1 MEDDPLLGERS
12 SGGSSRSRS
21 GLLRYSTPPSSE
33 ENTEY
38 SVYDYCGDNY
48 VIPPEGQHASLSN
61 TVDTQYS
68 IREYQAKN
76 FHRPLFITVVTLAQC
91 VLLIYVCVAG
101 GIEPIS
107 FKPSR
112 ESKNIAKFGF
122 IASQNNGS
130 KVLHKKE
137 VFRDTGVN
145 AFIGPNASL
154 LVKVGAKFVP
164 CMKKLNGI
172 AKQVKNIE
180 KKEALYR
187 CCSFKG
193 ECAMMNK
200 KSCPGTITGDAK
212 CSLGD
217 GNCSRGISLRPCCVG
232 LHGQCYILSQQNCLF
247 WGGHWHD
254 DKVLCSDVN
263 CLNDVCG
270 MGGVDKEG
278 GDQWFRLITAIF
290 LHLGVIHLLTNMLF
304 QVPVGVLIER
314 EIGTVRT
321 LLIYMISGIGGNLFC
336 GLFNPLTPQVGAS
349 GALFGL
355 LGLLIIKLFQL
366 RHEVRRPCMEALI
379 LLAVALASFALG
391 TLPYIGNFVHIG
403 GFLFGLL
410 ASVALLPRTN
420 YRFNNLAF
428 KKICKW
434 VSLLLLFVALVC
446 TIVAF
451 LMIKD
456 DEFCSWCNY
465 IDCVP
470 YTENFCPSMSTDGIL
485 DNNMER

>member
-1 MEDDPLLGERS
+1 VRFQNFK
-12 SGGSSRSRS
+12 GGSSRSRS

-48 VIPPEGQHASLSN
+48 VIPPEGQHTSLSN

-107 FKPSR
+107 FKPNH

-122 IASQNNGS
+122 IASQDNGS
-130 KVLHKKE
+130 KVVHKKE

-187 CCSFKG
+187 CCSFNG
-193 ECAMMNK
+193 ECAMMNN

-254 DKVLCSDVN
+254 DKVVCGDVN
-263 CLNDVCG
+263 CLNGVCG

-290 LHLGVIHLLTNMLF
+290 LHLG
-304 QVPVGVLIER
+304 
-314 EIGTVRT
+314 
-321 LLIYMISGIGGNLFC
+321 
-336 GLFNPLTPQVGAS
+336 
-349 GALFGL
+349 
-355 LGLLIIKLFQL
+355 
-366 RHEVRRPCMEALI
+366 
-379 LLAVALASFALG
+379 
-391 TLPYIGNFVHIG
+391 
-403 GFLFGLL
+403 
-410 ASVALLPRTN
+410 
-420 YRFNNLAF
+420 
-428 KKICKW
+428 
-434 VSLLLLFVALVC
+434 
-446 TIVAF
+446 
-451 LMIKD
+451 
-456 DEFCSWCNY
+456 EFC
-465 IDCVP
+465 
-470 YTENFCPSMSTDGIL
+470 TDVQKC
-485 DNNMER
+485 M